1 MRILPTKIA
10 FLHPSSKLIP
20 HSVPPEVL
28 IIPHFLTLGA
38 TAVVDRRRRRHTTSR
53 CRRPP
58 LSRSPSMS
66 LKGLLVPVDGARS
79 RSLARSYASTFIRK
93 IGVHIEMDLS
103 SRVYEENEETL
114 RNSVPYPVSTLDSR
128 LDSDCEEESAT
139 KTCPPSIHG
148 GGHFIQ
154 FLRREGEREGGTLE
168 AEEEEEGGFHPSETS
183 FSLLIF
189 QVQGRGTA
197 RKSPSRFPSSS
208 SVYRFRAFLPSAL
221 RLRGNLATFTSR
233 VLQNATNES
242 LLLGKHKRYRD

>member
-79 RSLARSYASTFIRK
+79 RSPSRSLARSYASTFIRK
-93 IGVHIEMDLS
+93 IGAHIEMDLS

-154 FLRREGEREGGTLE
+154 FLRREGEREGPLKRRKRKKE
-168 AEEEEEGGFHPSETS
+168 AFIHPR
-183 FSLLIF
+183 L
-189 QVQGRGTA
+189 
-197 RKSPSRFPSSS
+197 PFPC
-208 SVYRFRAFLPSAL
+208 
-221 RLRGNLATFTSR
+221 
-233 VLQNATNES
+233 
-242 LLLGKHKRYRD
+242 